1 MQGVLTPHG
10 TKDLKKDEQV
20 YDKMSKLKSSITEFD
35 TKCRPELDLI
45 SKMLNVHNQSLA
57 PREQG
62 VAEGSNAVIA
72 TNVVPKAK
80 AKGSGSRTMSSTG
93 PMPPV
98 RICPRTISQPNS
110 FSTHQTSKTQL
121 PQQMISSPTKR
132 RKPNSPTT

>member
-20 YDKMSKLKSSITEFD
+20 YDKMSKLKSSIKEFD
-35 TKCRPELDLI
+35 SKCRPELDLI
-45 SKMLNVHNQSLA
+45 SKMLNVHNESLA

-110 FSTHQTSKTQL
+110 FSTRQTSKTQL
-121 PQQMISSPTKR
+121 PQKMIPSPTKR

>member
-20 YDKMSKLKSSITEFD
+20 YDKMSKLKSSIEEFD
-35 TKCRPELDLI
+35 SKCRPELDLI
-45 SKMLNVHNQSLA
+45 SKMLNVHNDSLA

-110 FSTHQTSKTQL
+110 FSTRQTSKTQL
-121 PQQMISSPTKR
+121 PPKMIPSPTKR

>member
-57 PREQG
+57 PREQS
-62 VAEGSNAVIA
+62 VVEA
-72 TNVVPKAK
+72 TNVVAK
-80 AKGSGSRTMSSTG
+80 
-93 PMPPV
+93 V
-98 RICPRTISQPNS
+98 RNRVANIIGIAARAYNQ
-110 FSTHQTSKTQL
+110 
-121 PQQMISSPTKR
+121 
-132 RKPNSPTT
+132 